1 VRDLSLRT
9 GGSLR
14 WKSWKRVR
22 ARSRGLEAERSGKGM
37 GVQPACVVRS
47 RVPDGD
53 ARCRV
58 CESIESC
65 ESIELFEP
73 LILSNLTS
81 WSRGS
86 GMGAGLSRSRR
97 RLRTWRVTRHDRRVA
112 NGKTPSRCF
121 GAVRRAG
128 RAAKRTQPP
137 PARHAT
143 IGEKNGNLLRVI
155 INSATSFITRLQSLL
170 LAFKSDSARV
180 MHILPYSSSFETLC
194 TRHETRPLTCY
205 LHVWVMGAGRWP

>member
-1 VRDLSLRT
+1 MEKLEACES
-9 GGSLR
+9 
-14 WKSWKRVR
+14 
-22 ARSRGLEAERSGKGM
+22 ASRGLEAERSGKGM

-65 ESIELFEP
+65 ESIELFEHVFEP

-86 GMGAGLSRSRR
+86 ADGGCGSRGGRSRPSARRGSAHTRHATAVREQEDTFEMLDRCGAACGAGGEA
-97 RLRTWRVTRHDRRVA
+97 D
-112 NGKTPSRCF
+112 
-121 GAVRRAG
+121 AG
-128 RAAKRTQPP
+128 P

-143 IGEKNGNLLRVI
+143 IGEKIGNLL
-155 INSATSFITRLQSLL
+155 
-170 LAFKSDSARV
+170 
-180 MHILPYSSSFETLC
+180 
-194 TRHETRPLTCY
+194 
-205 LHVWVMGAGRWP
+205 

>member
-1 VRDLSLRT
+1 MEKLEACES
-9 GGSLR
+9 
-14 WKSWKRVR
+14 
-22 ARSRGLEAERSGKGM
+22 ASRGLEAERSGKGM

-86 GMGAGLSRSRR
+86 GMGAGSRGAAGSAHESRDTTAASR
-97 RLRTWRVTRHDRRVA
+97 TGRHLRDASV
-112 NGKTPSRCF
+112 RC
-121 GAVRRAG
+121 
-128 RAAKRTQPP
+128 RTQPP
-137 PARHAT
+137 PRAT
-143 IGEKNGNLLRVI
+143 PRSEKNLEI
-155 INSATSFITRLQSLL
+155 CC
-170 LAFKSDSARV
+170 
-180 MHILPYSSSFETLC
+180 E
-194 TRHETRPLTCY
+194 
-205 LHVWVMGAGRWP
+205 

>member
-1 VRDLSLRT
+1 MEKLEACES
-9 GGSLR
+9 
-14 WKSWKRVR
+14 
-22 ARSRGLEAERSGKGM
+22 ASRGLEAERSGKGM

-86 GMGAGLSRSRR
+86 GMGAGSRGAAPPPAPHTSHETRPPRR
-97 RLRTWRVTRHDRRVA
+97 EREDTFEMLRCGAGRSPPRAPRHDRRKIWKFAASDYKLSNILYNSTSVPA
-112 NGKTPSRCF
+112 PSIQERQC
-121 GAVRRAG
+121 
-128 RAAKRTQPP
+128 
-137 PARHAT
+137 
-143 IGEKNGNLLRVI
+143 
-155 INSATSFITRLQSLL
+155 
-170 LAFKSDSARV
+170 KSDAHTTV
-180 MHILPYSSSFETLC
+180 LIII
-194 TRHETRPLTCY
+194 
-205 LHVWVMGAGRWP
+205 

>member
-1 VRDLSLRT
+1 ME
-9 GGSLR
+9 
-14 WKSWKRVR
+14 K
-22 ARSRGLEAERSGKGM
+22 LEACESASRRLEKPSGAGRGM
-37 GVQPACVVRS
+37 GVVQPASVVRS

-86 GMGAGLSRSRR
+86 GMGAGSRGAAGSAHESHETRPPRR
-97 RLRTWRVTRHDRRVA
+97 EREDTFEMLR
-112 NGKTPSRCF
+112 C
-121 GAVRRAG
+121 GAACGAG
-128 RAAKRTQPP
+128 GEADAAP

-143 IGEKNGNLLRVI
+143 IGEKFGNLLRVI